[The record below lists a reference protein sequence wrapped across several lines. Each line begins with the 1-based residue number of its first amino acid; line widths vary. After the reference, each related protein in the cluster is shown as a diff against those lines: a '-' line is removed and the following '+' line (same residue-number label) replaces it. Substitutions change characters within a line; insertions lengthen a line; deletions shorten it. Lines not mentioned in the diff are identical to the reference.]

1 MPKGRSLLLAIV
13 VILLIKATV
22 LTKLLISVQASGA
35 TTTKPII
42 DQCNYTLS
50 EFETITDA
58 INRALTFLN
67 DNTEGIILDTAMGTR
82 TLEGEFTCLMV
93 TVTGH
98 GPDALTKNFDYS

>member
-35 TTTKPII
+35 ATTKPII
-42 DQCNYTLS
+42 GQCNYTLY

-67 DNTEGIILDTAMGTR
+67 ENIEGIILDTAMGTR
-82 TLEGEFTCLMV
+82 TLEGEFQWSLI
-93 TVTGH
+93 
-98 GPDALTKNFDYS
+98 DALNQNFDYSYQEFNV